1 MFLRFHLYTLA
12 WAIIIALLSF
22 YPGRELPRIDFW
34 ELLAFDKF
42 MHISCYMLL
51 LFLMINGAMKQYR
64 FSAVRFRI
72 GSIVFMICFTYSIL
86 LEALQPIVMSDRI
99 FDYFDI
105 IANLIG
111 CIIGIFLYNFVYFK
125 NEI

>member
-1 MFLRFHLYTLA
+1 M
-12 WAIIIALLSF
+12 
-22 YPGRELPRIDFW
+22 PRIDFW
-34 ELLAFDKF
+34 ELLGFDKF
-42 MHISCYMLL
+42 MHISCYMVL

-64 FSAVRFRI
+64 FSAIRFKI
-72 GSIVFMICFTYSIL
+72 GSIVFMICFSYSIL
-86 LEALQPIVMSDRI
+86 LETLQPIVMHDRV